1 MAFLRFVHAWISFK
15 SISATYS
22 HTLCPLCPGK
32 PTLFGHLNLIQ
43 MLNPDHHLASLKDQI
58 SWPIEKVL
66 YFLIVGQVLPTFTM
80 FCITNKSQSTK
91 TKKKQMQNHLDDPK
105 NCQEAYSN
113 VRKTESMKQLK

>member
-1 MAFLRFVHAWISFK
+1 M
-15 SISATYS
+15 
-22 HTLCPLCPGK
+22 
-32 PTLFGHLNLIQ
+32 
-43 MLNPDHHLASLKDQI
+43 KDKI

-80 FCITNKSQSTK
+80 FCITKKSQSKKTTT
-91 TKKKQMQNHLDDPK
+91 TKKKRMQNQLDDPK